1 MLIALIAA
9 ASADPRAVLAP
20 AGLRLREA
28 PDSGAGVLTKL
39 PYGSAVALD
48 GPAGRSG

>member
-20 AGLRLREA
+20 SGLRLREA